1 MSALLQGG
9 NFDHTSTGTWQ
20 QTTVLVWFL
29 FDSCSGLVRSWAL
42 LVGMYVCV
50 TLLSLVSCPILAF
63 SWPLVVGINI
73 FFN

>member
-29 FDSCSGLVRSWAL
+29 FGSALHVWAL
-42 LVGMYVCV
+42 TGGHVCV
-50 TLLSLVSCPILAF
+50 ILLSLVSCLVLAF
-63 SWPLVVGINI
+63 FWGALVVGINI
-73 FFN
+73 LFN